1 MRYAR
6 QNKILEL
13 IENNEIE
20 TQEKLSSM
28 LRENGFDVT
37 QATISRENRDDLT
50 INNINFTVSVGYK
63 F

>member
-37 QATISRENRDDLT
+37 QFYVR
-50 INNINFTVSVGYK
+50 
-63 F
+63 